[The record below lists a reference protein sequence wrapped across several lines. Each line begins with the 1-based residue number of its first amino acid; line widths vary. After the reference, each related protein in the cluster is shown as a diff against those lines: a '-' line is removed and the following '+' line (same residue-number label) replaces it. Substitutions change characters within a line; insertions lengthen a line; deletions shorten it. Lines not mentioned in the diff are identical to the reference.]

1 MSAYDPKADM
11 GGSGLL
17 PCKLTPEPPFAG
29 RQPCSRES
37 TARAIAFG
45 VCPFL
50 FVRLRGSTL
59 TTVQKM
65 VRYRTVA

>member
-29 RQPCSRES
+29 RQSLLAGVNRPRHRVRCLSLFICE
-37 TARAIAFG
+37 TARLDSNN
-45 VCPFL
+45 C
-50 FVRLRGSTL
+50 S
-59 TTVQKM
+59 
-65 VRYRTVA
+65 